1 MGRESVVAK
10 LAIKAARV
18 MTPLQELHDGVVLTE
33 GDRIV
38 AVGRQSNVSVPDDA
52 RIVDVGDRILC
63 PGFIDVHNHGGFGH
77 SASEGAK
84 ATKAVAR
91 GLVRTGTT
99 GWFPTVRS
107 VEAVQGVAQAAREGT
122 GGTSIPGIHCE
133 GPFQAPKN
141 IPGMPHEELPLADID
156 LYHELVDAG
165 DGLVRIMDCAPELP
179 GAREL
184 IGEIVRTGV
193 TASCAHTKADYD
205 TFMRAVEAGMRH
217 VTHTYNVMTGMHH
230 RRPNVV
236 GAALTCDAV
245 VGELIADGIHVHPVA
260 MDVLVRCKGF
270 DKVCIITDSSSLAG
284 LPDGEYAG
292 HDSRPVVKK
301 GGIIRW
307 VGFDETQDGTMRG
320 SAFTMDHG
328 LRTLV
333 SEVGLRLR
341 DVVRMATLTPAVS
354 AGLSRDIG
362 SLEPGKFADLAV
374 IDERVNVHM
383 TLVHG
388 EVVYRAED

>member
-1 MGRESVVAK
+1 MAK

-18 MTPLQELHDGVVLTE
+18 LTPLQDLRDAVVLVD
-33 GDRIV
+33 GDRIA
-38 AVGRQSNVSVPDDA
+38 AVGRQANIAIPQDA
-52 RIVDVGDRILC
+52 RVVDVGEKVVC
-63 PGFIDVHNHGGFGH
+63 PGFIDVHNHGAYGH
-77 SASEGAK
+77 SASEGAE

-91 GLVRTGTT
+91 SLAQTGTT

-107 VEAVQGVAQAAREGT
+107 VEAVEAVAQAAREGT

-141 IPGMPHEELPLADID
+141 IPGTPHEELPLADID
-156 LYHELVDAG
+156 LYHELLEAG

-193 TASCAHTKADYD
+193 TASCAHTRADYD

-236 GAALTCDAV
+236 GAVLTCDAV
-245 VGELIADGIHVHPVA
+245 IGELIADGIHVHPVA
-260 MDVLVRCKGF
+260 MDVLIRCKGF

-292 HDSRPVVKK
+292 HDRRPVIKK

-307 VGFDETQDGTMRG
+307 VGYDETQDGTMRG

-333 SEVGLRLR
+333 NEVGVRLQ
-341 DVVRMATLTPAVS
+341 DAVRMATLTPAVS
-354 AGLSRDIG
+354 AGLAKEIG
-362 SLEPGKFADLAV
+362 SLEPGKVADIAV
-374 IDERVNVHM
+374 IDGQVNVHM
-383 TLVHG
+383 TVVHG
-388 EVVYRAED
+388 EVVYQAEG